1 MRKELRKELRDKILA
16 YNKAVKEK
24 SEKATDMDILVA
36 AIGKLP
42 PGQMKKVLS
51 DEVIT
56 VLRKYGIEI

>member
-36 AIGKLP
+36 ALSQLP
-42 PGQMKKVLS
+42 PGQLKKILTDDVMAVLA
-51 DEVIT
+51 
-56 VLRKYGIEI
+56 KYGIE

>member
-1 MRKELRKELRDKILA
+1 MRKELRKELRDKILS